1 MYTEELLGAA
11 FPNLET
17 ERLVA
22 YDAEIAEGTGHAG
35 MSALIDYIGRKP

>member
-1 MYTEELLGAA
+1 
-11 FPNLET
+11 
-17 ERLVA
+17 VA